1 MKSTRSRVL
10 SAFVA
15 VAAAV
20 TIPMTYAGTASA
32 DTGRTHGNWVVM
44 GGAKYASMQACLDD
58 AAEWAQQLGYSQV
71 RCIGPG
77 GSGNYTIEGRI

>member
-44 GGAKYASMQACLDD
+44 GGA
-58 AAEWAQQLGYSQV
+58 EV
-71 RCIGPG
+71 REHAGM
-77 GSGNYTIEGRI
+77 S